1 MPITQSRLLTLLESA
16 ERYQTLYN
24 YLATDL
30 RRLHTELPPEHRA
43 LVVPILLTLDG
54 VNLQGANAVLA
65 AERIHYKLTHAKN
78 AAHKRRKAELRG
90 GAASAPQSTSPQTL
104 PDLLAESRAPDPS
117 PEDLAELLAQDH
129 AQAVPTTPPSR
140 VAQLDFRGL
149 QPSAKADLIAE
160 ARRAAERL
168 AAQEGAGAKAPE
180 GTGT

>member
-54 VNLQGANAVLA
+54 VNLHGANAVLA
-65 AERIHYKLTHAKN
+65 AERTHYKLTHAKN
-78 AAHKRRKAELRG
+78 AAHKRRKAELRAA
-90 GAASAPQSTSPQTL
+90 GAPESAQAPSPSLTA
-104 PDLLAESRAPDPS
+104 LLAESRESEPD

-129 AQAVPTTPPSR
+129 AQAVPPTPPAR

-149 QPSAKADLIAE
+149 QPTTKAELLAE
-160 ARRAAERL
+160 ARRAAEHL

-180 GTGT
+180 DTGP